1 MSKRKIPLGIAVS
14 AAMAVSACAE
24 GPNATQLPDRIPL
37 VDGSLEGTAWQLVEF
52 QSMDDAQGTT
62 RPANPDAYT
71 MELGADG
78 RVAFRLDCN
87 RGMGDWSTTPAADG
101 MSGTISF
108 SRLAVTKAFC
118 PPPSMGESLERD
130 TQYMRGYLLRDGH
143 LNISLM
149 ADGGIYVWEPIES
162 ED

>member
-1 MSKRKIPLGIAVS
+1 MSKHKIAW
-14 AAMAVSACAE
+14 AMAILAALGLSGCTEAPYAS
-24 GPNATQLPDRIPL
+24 QLPEKPL
-37 VDGSLEGTAWQLVEF
+37 VEKGGIEGTAWRLVEF

-87 RGMGDWSTTPAADG
+87 RGMGDWSATPAADG

-118 PPPSMGESLERD
+118 PPPSMGESLERA